1 VSASTPSTGRAVDP
15 RRDLVQGAA
24 VLALVGGL
32 GALRV
37 GPAGSRDQ
45 QLLERA
51 LELAA
56 GSDPSGGQ
64 APGLLERVFAALL
77 RIGELATGGA
87 GSASELG
94 LLLVATLGPVALAIT
109 VASATGAAQGLGL
122 PRRLALLASAVVG
135 LALLPHAG
143 WPSLEI
149 LTAAAAAWTW
159 TRVLDVRAAR
169 ERGRAVG
176 IGSGLALGLG
186 VVTPTLL
193 ESSLLPLSL
202 LLLAAAELALVAR
215 PRGAHE
221 PSRVALAG
229 LGAAAP
235 LLVTL
240 LARGASGAPIGPGL
254 ALEWSRLGAGADAL
268 LLGSGGLLLE
278 APLLAGAALGLGVLV
293 RAEDRLAALAPLL
306 TLVLAAAA
314 PLEHGAVLLAA
325 AVALAAVPLTAGATA
340 LVGHRG
346 GRLAM
351 GALLLWG
358 SLAASGAVLVDPLR
372 VRSLELTALEA
383 GVTSPVQ
390 PLLRWR
396 LVRREWALPEAAVP
410 LAEVLGAPVEGE
422 LPRAADGPQGHL
434 ALGLMG
440 TVRSL
445 FLPAIG
451 LLVLVAVGLRALGAG
466 LDRARPGP

>member
-1 VSASTPSTGRAVDP
+1 M
-15 RRDLVQGAA
+15 
-24 VLALVGGL
+24 
-32 GALRV
+32 
-37 GPAGSRDQ
+37 
-45 QLLERA
+45 
-51 LELAA
+51 
-56 GSDPSGGQ
+56 
-64 APGLLERVFAALL
+64 
-77 RIGELATGGA
+77 
-87 GSASELG
+87 
-94 LLLVATLGPVALAIT
+94 
-109 VASATGAAQGLGL
+109 
-122 PRRLALLASAVVG
+122 
-135 LALLPHAG
+135 
-143 WPSLEI
+143 
-149 LTAAAAAWTW
+149 
-159 TRVLDVRAAR
+159 
-169 ERGRAVG
+169 
-176 IGSGLALGLG
+176 
-186 VVTPTLL
+186 
-193 ESSLLPLSL
+193 
-202 LLLAAAELALVAR
+202 
-215 PRGAHE
+215 
-221 PSRVALAG
+221 
-229 LGAAAP
+229 
-235 LLVTL
+235 
-240 LARGASGAPIGPGL
+240 
-254 ALEWSRLGAGADAL
+254 
-268 LLGSGGLLLE
+268 
-278 APLLAGAALGLGVLV
+278 

-340 LVGHRG
+340 LVGHRA